1 MGWMHASGHQTSK
14 NFQDRRLTVRHT
26 DTQTRGQTYPRQR
39 LFHRRMASSRGR
51 ANAALAEKADV
62 LCLKL
67 KQRQIVGSY
76 AAAKGTVDLLKQ
88 LVSSTKVG
96 SAQELL
102 EEVRAV
108 GVKVQEARPIGTHL
122 GLRAPCT
129 R

>member
-1 MGWMHASGHQTSK
+1 MS
-14 NFQDRRLTVRHT
+14 V
-26 DTQTRGQTYPRQR
+26 
-39 LFHRRMASSRGR
+39 MASSRGR
-51 ANAALAEKADV
+51 ANTALAEKAEV

-67 KQRQIVGSY
+67 KQGQVKGSY

-88 LVSSTKVG
+88 LVSSTKVR

-122 GLRAPCT
+122 GFRPLYT